1 MDKIYIVGGGASGMM
16 AAIQAKTKD
25 NEVILLE
32 KNDRVGKKILATG
45 NGKCNLGNEN
55 LSVDCYYSKNG
66 SFLKDTIQSLRFH
79 FLLLLD

>member
-32 KNDRVGKKILATG
+32 KSDRV
-45 NGKCNLGNEN
+45 
-55 LSVDCYYSKNG
+55 
-66 SFLKDTIQSLRFH
+66 
-79 FLLLLD
+79 

>member
-32 KNDRVGKKILATG
+32 KTTGLERKFSQPETGSVILEMKI
-45 NGKCNLGNEN
+45 
-55 LSVDCYYSKNG
+55 
-66 SFLKDTIQSLRFH
+66 
-79 FLLLLD
+79 